1 MGEVKE
7 NELLVLDLVKA
18 AIIQKF
24 KPAADEVDADLLI
37 GNEKLCEHISVIT
50 GEGISFQEIS
60 LLMTNLGFKFISDDS
75 LNFVWILKEK

>member
-7 NELLVLDLVKA
+7 NESLVLDLVKA

-24 KPAADEVDADLLI
+24 VPALDEVDADLLI

-50 GEGISFQEIS
+50 GKETSFQEIS